1 MTQGTYAIDPERLHR
16 SRDPPY
22 PTLDARY
29 TPQNATLAPGIIYP
43 IQRVQ
48 GLNLTA
54 THRTEQP
61 SNAEFNVVRNKFA
74 PALPHGHRVLL
85 HLGVDVQL
93 AKVAELLTLA
103 VGARVPQQ
111 SDLAEGDPAELRL
124 ALVAA
129 VAQRCFL

>member
-1 MTQGTYAIDPERLHR
+1 MLSILSACI
-16 SRDPPY
+16 
-22 PTLDARY
+22 
-29 TPQNATLAPGIIYP
+29 APGTPHTRPWTPVIRLKTLRWRLTFTL
-43 IQRVQ
+43 QRVQ

-93 AKVAELLTLA
+93 AQVAELLALA

-111 SDLAEGDPAELRL
+111 SDLAEGGPS
-124 ALVAA
+124 
-129 VAQRCFL
+129 